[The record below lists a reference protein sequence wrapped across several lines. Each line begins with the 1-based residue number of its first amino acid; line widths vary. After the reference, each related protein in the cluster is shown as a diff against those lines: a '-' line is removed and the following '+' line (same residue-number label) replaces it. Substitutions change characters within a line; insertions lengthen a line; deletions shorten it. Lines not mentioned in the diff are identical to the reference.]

1 MTYPKLNG
9 RPMDSLR
16 KREFDALRK
25 RFRVLIGQAADHKGV
40 ALDSELL
47 TTAAWNCAFEVVAR
61 KWA

>member
-1 MTYPKLNG
+1 
-9 RPMDSLR
+9 MDSLR